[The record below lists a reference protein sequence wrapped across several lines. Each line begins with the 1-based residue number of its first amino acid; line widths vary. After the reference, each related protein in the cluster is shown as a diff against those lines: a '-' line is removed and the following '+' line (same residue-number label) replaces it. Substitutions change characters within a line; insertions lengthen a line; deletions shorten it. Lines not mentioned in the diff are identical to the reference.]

1 MRLDKFLKTAQLIKR
16 RTVANE
22 AADEGFI
29 KVNGRDS
36 KPASQLKSGDIIEID
51 MWNYYK
57 KIEVIMVPEKNTIP
71 KKDIDKY
78 IRVLEYKAKDIE
90 F

>member
-1 MRLDKFLKTAQLIKR
+1 MRLDKFLKVTQLIKR
-16 RTVANE
+16 RTMANE

-29 KVNGRDS
+29 KVNGNQA
-36 KPASQLKSGDIIEID
+36 KPALKIKVGDILEID

-57 KIEVIMVPEKNTIP
+57 KIKVNDLPSRNSIP
-71 KKDIDKY
+71 KADLDKY
-78 IRVLEYKAKDIE
+78 IETIEYKTKEPE

>member
-1 MRLDKFLKTAQLIKR
+1 MAEIL
-16 RTVANE
+16 
-22 AADEGFI
+22 
-29 KVNGRDS
+29 
-36 KPASQLKSGDIIEID
+36 EID

>member
-1 MRLDKFLKTAQLIKR
+1 
-16 RTVANE
+16 
-22 AADEGFI
+22 
-29 KVNGRDS
+29 
-36 KPASQLKSGDIIEID
+36 
-51 MWNYYK
+51 
-57 KIEVIMVPEKNTIP
+57 MVPEKNTIP